1 MKEETLRAF
10 FDGGTDAQALD
21 REAVESISP
30 VGKVV
35 RYRIEDMDAE
45 FEVTREMLLKLCD
58 AFLKGELGPEG
69 LEAVGFV
76 IEASDRFVW
85 DDSTIA
91 EVLFCWSSPEI
102 EGSITEASV
111 ARCRELL
118 VQEQ

>member
-58 AFLKGELGPEG
+58 AFLSGALGPKG
-69 LEAVGFV
+69 LEAV
-76 IEASDRFVW
+76 ASMMELSDTFGW

-91 EVLFCWSSPEI
+91 EALLCWSSPEI
-102 EGSITEASV
+102 EGPITEESV

-118 VQEQ
+118 VQER